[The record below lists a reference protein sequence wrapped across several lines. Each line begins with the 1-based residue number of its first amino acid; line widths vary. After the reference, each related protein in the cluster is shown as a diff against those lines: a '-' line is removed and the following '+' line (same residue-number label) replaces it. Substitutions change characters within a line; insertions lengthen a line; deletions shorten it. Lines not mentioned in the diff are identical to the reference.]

1 MLFTDIMEKIV
12 IISGA
17 SLGIIAIVLGAF
29 GAHAF
34 KKILPEDKMAS
45 FEVGVR
51 YQMYAALYLLII
63 GGLLDF
69 DSVWENWAY
78 YGVFYGAILFSGS
91 IYLLSF
97 KEYWKAERLRFLG
110 PITPLGG
117 LFMIIGWLALL
128 ISFLQS

>member
-1 MLFTDIMEKIV
+1 MEKIV
-12 IISGA
+12 LISGA

-34 KKILPEDKMAS
+34 KKILPEEKIVS

-63 GGLLDF
+63 GSLLNF
-69 DSVWENWAY
+69 DSFSERWAY
-78 YGVFYGAILFSGS
+78 YGVFYGAVLFSGS

-97 KEYWKAERLRFLG
+97 KEYWKADGLQFLG

-117 LFMIIGWLALL
+117 LIMISGWVGLL
-128 ISFLQS
+128 ISFL